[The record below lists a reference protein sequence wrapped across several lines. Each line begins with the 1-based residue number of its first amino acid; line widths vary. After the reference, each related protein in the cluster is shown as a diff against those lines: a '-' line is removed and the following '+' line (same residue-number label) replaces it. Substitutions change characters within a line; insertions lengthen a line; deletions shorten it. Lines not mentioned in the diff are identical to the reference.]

1 MTSDDAPRIRVL
13 IPIFNRSAA
22 FADIKDRAESAA
34 HKWRE
39 IGAEVEVREIW
50 ISGVEDMWYN
60 FDIAKLESL
69 RRMSSEADAR
79 YVCVVA
85 DADVVPEF
93 GLFDLIGLH
102 GKDRV
107 GFGSCSNG
115 DKENSLIACTA
126 QSDAVNRA
134 IGSTLG
140 IMKHLECGCDY
151 PHKHSFS
158 ATVKLLPTCV
168 NWCKVT
174 GGLVGH
180 EVLGAPSCPDNCH
193 YAVYLDEFSGPL
205 SREDRPD
212 GRIRVWFPASTH

>member
-1 MTSDDAPRIRVL
+1 MITDDAPRIRVL

-39 IGAEVEVREIW
+39 MGAEVEVREIW
-50 ISGVEDMWYN
+50 ISGVKDMWYN
-60 FDIAKLESL
+60 FDIAKLEFL

-79 YVCVVA
+79 YVCVVT

-93 GLFDLIGLH
+93 GLNGLVGLH

-115 DKENSLIACTA
+115 GKENCLIACTA

-134 IGSTLG
+134 IGSTLD
-140 IMKHLECGCDY
+140 IMKRLECRCDY
-151 PHKHSFS
+151 PHKHSFR
-158 ATVKLLPTCV
+158 ATVNLLPTCV
-168 NWCKVT
+168 NWCKNNS
-174 GGLVGH
+174 GLVGH
-180 EVLGAPSCPDNCH
+180 DVLGAPSCPDNSH
-193 YAVYLDEFSGPL
+193 YAVYLDEFSGPIPW
-205 SREDRPD
+205 EDRPD
-212 GRIRVWFPASTH
+212 VRIRVWFPTSTH